1 MGLKRD
7 SKGNLTEVTPLR
19 SRKGSIYKK
28 GANETF
34 KQKLSYS
41 IKILEYLLK
50 KNFLPNKED

>member
-34 KQKLSYS
+34 KIIELFL
-41 IKILEYLLK
+41 LENLT
-50 KNFLPNKED
+50 N